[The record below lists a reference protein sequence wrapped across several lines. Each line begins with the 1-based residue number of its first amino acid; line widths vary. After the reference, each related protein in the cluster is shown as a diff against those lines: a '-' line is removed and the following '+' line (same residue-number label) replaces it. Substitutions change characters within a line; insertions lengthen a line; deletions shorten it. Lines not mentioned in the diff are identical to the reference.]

1 MRKLGAKNAVD
12 LLKLAL
18 LMPETLSDTPPTD
31 ATSIK
36 AVQA

>member
-1 MRKLGAKNAVD
+1 MRKLGAKNAVE
-12 LLKLAL
+12 LMKLAF
-18 LMPETLSDTPPTD
+18 LMPGTLCDTPPTD